1 MNIYAPNNTGSEYMK
16 QNLTGLQEIKIKK
29 LKLKILIHRSLKLLY
44 QIKQNKPIYQ
54 RSEK

>member
-16 QNLTGLQEIKIKK
+16 QNLTGLQEVKIKK